1 MKGKSLVHRELRPH
15 IISVVAIVTY
25 LAHFWVQLPAGIVLW
40 AVAAASAVASIH
52 HGMIVRGQTA
62 DKTRRWMP
70 NSAILIGGIILLG
83 VTLSAIFLL
92 VPRMAQ

>member
-1 MKGKSLVHRELRPH
+1 MRRELRPR
-15 IISVVAIVTY
+15 IISIIAIVTY

-40 AVAAASAVASIH
+40 AVAAVSAIASIH

-70 NSAILIGGIILLG
+70 DSAIIIGCIILLG

-92 VPRMAQ
+92 APRMTQ

>member
-1 MKGKSLVHRELRPH
+1 MRRELRPH
-15 IISVVAIVTY
+15 IISIIAIVTY

-40 AVAAASAVASIH
+40 AVAAASAIASIH

-70 NSAILIGGIILLG
+70 DSAIIIGCIILLG

-92 VPRMAQ
+92 APRMTQ

>member
-1 MKGKSLVHRELRPH
+1 MRRELRPH
-15 IISVVAIVTY
+15 IISIIAIVTY
-25 LAHFWVQLPAGIVLW
+25 LVHFWVQLPASIALW

-52 HGMIVRGQTA
+52 HGMIVREQTA

-70 NSAILIGGIILLG
+70 DSAVIIGCIILLG

-92 VPRMAQ
+92 APRMSQ

>member
-1 MKGKSLVHRELRPH
+1 MRRELRPH
-15 IISVVAIVTY
+15 IISIIAIVTY

-62 DKTRRWMP
+62 DKTRQWMP
-70 NSAILIGGIILLG
+70 DSAIIIGFIILLG

-92 VPRMAQ
+92 IPRMTQ